1 MHKTALASLSK
12 FSAAA
17 CILHSNARALA
28 QRQRG
33 GALCAIVPYI
43 LRVVYSTV
51 VLSNNVYLKLKTR
64 LVNCLLTITMSY
76 SAQYASSTPPFQA
89 RRYQPRVAR
98 VGSLSPAVPEAS
110 DVPESPPAY
119 DQRSKRRI
127 TICVVGSGG
136 VGKSSLTVRYLNNH
150 FPEVSRVRIRE

>member
-1 MHKTALASLSK
+1 
-12 FSAAA
+12 
-17 CILHSNARALA
+17 
-28 QRQRG
+28 
-33 GALCAIVPYI
+33 
-43 LRVVYSTV
+43 
-51 VLSNNVYLKLKTR
+51 
-64 LVNCLLTITMSY
+64 MSY
-76 SAQYASSTPPFQA
+76 SAPYASSNSPFQA

-110 DVPESPPAY
+110 DVPESPAY

-150 FPEVSRVRIRE
+150 FPEVSSVRIRE